1 MNILYKFDENYYE
14 VLLEEVFNAKNILE
28 ILAVYS
34 EAKQLSLNEMQIL
47 SSVIRIALEHTNN
60 VLEKLDNIQGEI
72 IY

>member
-34 EAKQLSLNEMQIL
+34 EAKQVSLNEMQIL
-47 SSVIRIALEHTNN
+47 SLVIRIALEHTNN

>member
-14 VLLEEVFNAKNILE
+14 VLLEEVFNAKNSLE

-34 EAKQLSLNEMQIL
+34 EAKQVSLNEMQIL
-47 SSVIRIALEHTNN
+47 SLVIRIALEHTNN